1 MAIVVFS
8 YFRAFVID
16 SISSHHNS
24 FHDKRRG
31 VEVEEQAFMA
41 HGSSSGSIT
50 KTRKYESTKKSR
62 TGTLPC
68 LGCQRPA
75 ANAAFWEWT
84 LVETILTFLCLV

>member
-1 MAIVVFS
+1 
-8 YFRAFVID
+8 
-16 SISSHHNS
+16 
-24 FHDKRRG
+24 
-31 VEVEEQAFMA
+31 MA

-75 ANAAFWEWT
+75 ANAAFFLEWT
-84 LVETILTFLCLV
+84 PLNGLRMVLDLDGWREDLSLYAVLLGHFAATARRTG